1 MDDIV
6 QTIVFPLV
14 ELDEITYNYI
24 FYMFQRC
31 LMIILI
37 HN

>member
-14 ELDEITYNYI
+14 ELDEIIYNYI
-24 FYMFQRC
+24 FYMTRMC
-31 LMIILI
+31 
-37 HN
+37 